1 MELADVAQTVVQLI
15 CNQQVKSSSPFIS
28 SYDLVD
34 LDEICIMEDSAS
46 Y

>member
-1 MELADVAQTVVQLI
+1 MELAGVAQLAEQLI
-15 CNQQVKSSSPFIS
+15 CNQQVKSSSLFIS